1 MFALKHK
8 INVVLASFK
17 ALLFLLLVAVL
28 ILPQLIFSQI
38 KTPYNLI
45 LPRFFHWCLLK
56 ILNIKVTICGESKH
70 ALLISNHLSWLDI
83 VVLGSIKPL
92 RFVSKKEVE
101 SWFLFGFLA
110 KLQQTIFV
118 DRDNRNAIISS
129 KKSLEKALVTSP
141 VVLFAEGTTSNGSC
155 VLSFNSSFI
164 VSPAQAVCISYKNYE
179 PIAWYG
185 DMTLPPHLWQV
196 FKMRK
201 IDVTIDFLDSFQEG
215 NRKFIA
221 ESVELTVRAKYHER
235 LSVSK

>member
-8 INVVLASFK
+8 INVVRASVK

-28 ILPQLIFSQI
+28 IVPQLLISCMNAPFS
-38 KTPYNLI
+38 LI
-45 LPRFFHWCLLK
+45 IPRFFHLCLLK
-56 ILNIKVTICGESKH
+56 ILNVKVTICGESKH

-83 VVLGSIKPL
+83 VALGSIKPL

-118 DRDNRNAIISS
+118 DRNNRNAIIRSKTELENALITSS
-129 KKSLEKALVTSP
+129 

-155 VLSFNSSFI
+155 VLPFNSSFI

-201 IDVTIDFLDSFQEG
+201 INVTIDFLDEFQQG
-215 NRKFIA
+215 NRKFIS
-221 ESVELTVRAKYHER
+221 ESAELTVRAKYHER
-235 LSVSK
+235 LSLSK